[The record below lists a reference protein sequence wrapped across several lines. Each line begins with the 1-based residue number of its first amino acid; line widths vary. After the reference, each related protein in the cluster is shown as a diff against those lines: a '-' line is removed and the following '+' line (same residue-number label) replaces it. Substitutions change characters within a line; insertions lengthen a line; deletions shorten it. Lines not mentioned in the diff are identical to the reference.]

1 MHIEGLCNLYSS
13 PYISKAMK
21 SKIRWLGHAAGIGG
35 ISKCITN
42 FAENPMG
49 RDHMKDL
56 CLCMRILLE

>member
-1 MHIEGLCNLYSS
+1 
-13 PYISKAMK
+13 MK